1 MNEDVGKM
9 KPWFL
14 WQTMLGVTTVSTKTT
29 QQSKW
34 KVIYSFIWLLIYVYD
49 SIALM
54 KLHATHGFHDISFL
68 TLQSASYIITFD
80 ILLKSMLDYKT
91 QLAAVLNLQEAQN
104 LLESENIKIIPLTKV
119 YILVSTTVLLW
130 EVLSIVTVTILLWL
144 NFINGT
150 SITSFLT
157 VFHSSAMFMTITT
170 VFCSILNK
178 VFIISRSIHQNL
190 IKGLFDKNSVDQLK
204 IKIRVIKEIK
214 GSLNNVICAVQ
225 VYFWPSVTFILIR
238 ISISI
243 PRFIYYSGVGK
254 SQGLTPY
261 DLIVTS
267 FLVSSALYC
276 FSHIHLSELV
286 FNMSDETVTDYG
298 VLVINTSNDKI
309 RNDIKH
315 LMLAELHRKQLTY
328 SPFYDL
334 EYSLVNDILDTCVLV
349 FTTMPET
356 E

>member
-1 MNEDVGKM
+1 M
-9 KPWFL
+9 
-14 WQTMLGVTTVSTKTT
+14 
-29 QQSKW
+29 
-34 KVIYSFIWLLIYVYD
+34 IYVYD
-49 SIALM
+49 SIAFI
-54 KLHATHGFHDISFL
+54 KFHATQGFHDIPFVI
-68 TLQSASYIITFD
+68 LQSASYIISFD
-80 ILLKSMLDYKT
+80 ILLKSILDYKT
-91 QLAAVLNLQEAQN
+91 QIAALLNLREAQN

-119 YILVSTTVLLW
+119 YSLVSTTILLW
-130 EVLSIVTVTILLWL
+130 EVLSIVIVTILLWL
-144 NFINGT
+144 NIIQGT

-170 VFCSILNK
+170 VFCNILNK
-178 VFIISRSIHQNL
+178 IFIISRSIHQNL
-190 IKGLFDKNSVDQLK
+190 IKGLINKTSVDQLK
-204 IKIRVIKEIK
+204 IKLRVIKEIK

-238 ISISI
+238 FSISI

-286 FNMSDETVTDYG
+286 FNMSDETVTEYG
-298 VLVINTSNDKI
+298 VLVINTSNDRI
-309 RNDIKH
+309 RKDIKH

-328 SPFYDL
+328 SPFYVL
-334 EYSLVNDILDTCVLV
+334 EYSLVNDISDTCVLL
-349 FTTMPET
+349 FTTMPEP